1 MRITIWLSI
10 AVFVTTLYWPQLVNY
25 SGIFSCALCIFVFL
39 CWPKWRYLAILPFT
53 AVYFSLF
60 SYVSLFGGSFVSV
73 NYKPLFANDLLAT
86 SLITM
91 DLAQLQPTS
100 HASISNPEPGK
111 HELIN
116 HISNMNGDKQQV
128 SQTSATLSR
137 QDNTII
143 VRIRSLINTKNTGY
157 FVASIISVNE
167 QYCDFCPLV
176 EMRWYKPS
184 LQVQAGQVHQFKV
197 RLKALQGKAN
207 PNGFDR
213 QKWRYSQHIA
223 YIANIKQHMQV
234 IDPRISIR
242 ASLYQKVMQATN
254 DLPQQGSLLALIF
267 ADKSLLSKHDKS
279 VIKQLGIAHLFAISG
294 LHIGLLFIFSTVI
307 LNAIFK
313 QLLPVRYLGWF
324 CWRLV
329 NTFGL
334 LVCLS
339 YGYISGFSL
348 PTERALLM
356 LLISVLVL
364 SSKLKISLLD
374 LLLLCL
380 WIILL
385 LDPLSILSS
394 SLWLSFMAMSTILA
408 FIWLLQRPLQTA
420 DQKRSWYKVKLQH
433 LFMTIKGLLLLQ
445 LVLTLFML
453 PIQLINFS
461 AISLY
466 ALPINLIAIP
476 LFSWFIIPL
485 TLLGVMFL
493 LLIEPVGVTLFK
505 ISDQLLSH
513 FLDNFSVLSSGYV
526 TLSQWHIVLILTF
539 IVFSSLFLLLNVIQR
554 FFNITNAKIWLLPSI
569 LLVFVGIRVL
579 EQKWQNEQQWQ
590 LEVFDVGQGLAILI
604 YSHGQTLLY
613 DTGASYGDHYAVAE
627 STILPY
633 LQARG
638 ITRLDYFFI
647 SHSDNDHAGGRAVI
661 QDNLDIKQAYAGEA
675 DLMNQTDSYQA
686 NNHQIKG
693 NKAGDNYKH
702 HTQYQQ
708 CFSGQVHQLGKL
720 TLTTLSPSSVG
731 SNNNNNSC
739 VLQVSDGVNR
749 VLLTG
754 DISKAVEQK
763 LIVENRQSITKKN
776 VNHLLADILI
786 APHHGS
792 NTSSSLAFIKQV
804 NPQWVVFSAG
814 YKNRWRFPVEQ
825 VLQRYQQL
833 GIKHLTT
840 ANTGFIRF
848 NVQNHHIEVKTYRED
863 LAAYW
868 YHRHLAL

>member
-25 SGIFSCALCIFVFL
+25 SGIFSCVLCIFVFL
-39 CWPKWRYLAILPFT
+39 CWPRWRYLAILPFT
-53 AVYFSLF
+53 ALYFSLF
-60 SYVSLFGGSFVSV
+60 SYVSLFGGSFESI
-73 NYKPLFANDLLAT
+73 NYKPLLANDLLTTPLVAKG
-86 SLITM
+86 
-91 DLAQLQPTS
+91 LAPLRSPS
-100 HASISNPEPGK
+100 RASISNPEQGK
-111 HELIN
+111 HQLAN
-116 HISNMNGDKQQV
+116 NISNIKEHKQQV
-128 SQTSATLSR
+128 SQTYSTLSR

-143 VRIRSLINTKNTGY
+143 VRVKSLINTKNTGY
-157 FVASIISVNE
+157 FIARIISIND

-176 EMRWYKPS
+176 EMRWYKPN

-197 RLKALQGKAN
+197 RFKALQGKAN
-207 PNGFDR
+207 PYGFDR

-223 YIANIKQHMQV
+223 YIANIKQHIKV
-234 IDPRISIR
+234 IDKRVSIR
-242 ASLYQKVMQATN
+242 ASLYKKVMQATN
-254 DLPQQGSLLALIF
+254 ELSQQGSLLALIF
-267 ADKSLLSKHDKS
+267 ADKSLLNEHDKS
-279 VIKQLGIAHLFAISG
+279 LIKQLGIAHLFAISG
-294 LHIGLLFIFSTVI
+294 LHIGLLFILSTVI
-307 LNAIFK
+307 LNALFK
-313 QLLPVRYLGWF
+313 QLLPERYLGWF
-324 CWRLV
+324 RWRLV
-329 NTFGL
+329 NIVGL
-334 LVCLS
+334 LVCVS

-356 LLISVLVL
+356 LLTSVLVL
-364 SSKLKISLLD
+364 SSKQKVSLLD

-380 WIILL
+380 WIILM

-394 SLWLSFMAMSTILA
+394 SLWLSFMAMSIILA
-408 FIWLLQRPLQTA
+408 FMWLLQRPQQTA
-420 DQKRSWYKVKLQH
+420 EQKKSWYQAKLQR
-433 LFMTIKGLLLLQ
+433 LFITIKGLLLLQ

-485 TLLGVMFL
+485 TLLGVLFL
-493 LLIEPVGVTLFK
+493 LLIEPVGVALFT
-505 ISDQLLSH
+505 ISDQLLSY
-513 FLDNFSVLSSGYV
+513 FLHYFSILSAGYLM
-526 TLSQWHIVLILTF
+526 LSQLHIVLILTF
-539 IVFSSLFLLLNVIQR
+539 ILFSLFFLLLSLIQR
-554 FFNITNAKIWLLPSI
+554 FFNISHTKMWLLPSI
-569 LLVFVGIRVL
+569 LLVFVGIRAV

-604 YSHGQTLLY
+604 YSDGHSILY
-613 DTGASYGDHYAVAE
+613 DTGPSYGGRYAVAE
-627 STILPY
+627 STVLPY

-638 ITRLDYFFI
+638 ITQLDYFFI
-647 SHSDNDHAGGRAVI
+647 SHSDNDHAGGREAI
-661 QDNLDIKQAYAGEA
+661 QNNLHIKQAYAGEA
-675 DLMNQTDSYQA
+675 DLMNQR
-686 NNHQIKG
+686 NNLQPNRYI
-693 NKAGDNYKH
+693 N
-702 HTQYQQ
+702 YQQ
-708 CFSGQVHQLGKL
+708 CISGQVHQLGKL

-739 VLQVSDGVNR
+739 VLQISDGVNK

-754 DISKAVEQK
+754 DISKAVEYK
-763 LIVENRQSITKKN
+763 LIVENRQSISNKN
-776 VNHLLADILI
+776 VNNLQADILI

-792 NTSSSLAFIKQV
+792 NTSSSLAFINQV

-814 YKNRWRFPVEQ
+814 YKNRWRFPVEK
-825 VLQRYQQL
+825 VVDRYQQL

>member
-53 AVYFSLF
+53 ALYFSLF
-60 SYVSLFGGSFVSV
+60 SYVSLFGGSFESI
-73 NYKPLFANDLLAT
+73 NYKPLLANDLLAT
-86 SLITM
+86 PLVAM
-91 DLAQLQPTS
+91 DLARLQSTS

-111 HELIN
+111 HKLVN
-116 HISNMNGDKQQV
+116 HISNIKEHKQQV
-128 SQTSATLSR
+128 SQTSSTLSR

-143 VRIRSLINTKNTGY
+143 VRVRSLINTKNTGY
-157 FVASIISVNE
+157 FVASIVSVNE
-167 QYCDFCPLV
+167 QHCDFCPLV

-184 LQVQAGQVHQFKV
+184 VQVQAGQMHQFKV

-223 YIANIKQHMQV
+223 YIANIKEHMQV
-234 IDPRISIR
+234 IDERISIR
-242 ASLYQKVMQATN
+242 ASLYQKVMKATS
-254 DLPQQGSLLALIF
+254 DLSQQGSLLALIF
-267 ADKSLLSKHDKS
+267 ADKSLLNEHDKS
-279 VIKQLGIAHLFAISG
+279 LIKHLGIAHLFAISG

-307 LNAIFK
+307 LNAIVK

-394 SLWLSFMAMSTILA
+394 SLWLSFMAMSTILV
-408 FIWLLQRPLQTA
+408 FIWLLQRPQQTA
-420 DQKRSWYKVKLQH
+420 EQNKSWYKLKLQR
-433 LFMTIKGLLLLQ
+433 LLLVFKGLLLLQ

-485 TLLGVMFL
+485 TLLGVVL
-493 LLIEPVGVTLFK
+493 LLFIEPFGVALFT

-513 FLDNFSVLSSGYV
+513 FLHYFS
-526 TLSQWHIVLILTF
+526 TLSAGYLMLSQLHIVLILTF
-539 IVFSSLFLLLNVIQR
+539 FLFISIFLLLNLIHR
-554 FFNITNAKIWLLPSI
+554 FFNISKTKIWLLPSI
-569 LLVFVGIRVL
+569 LLLFVGIRVV
-579 EQKWQNEQQWQ
+579 EQRWQNEQQWQ

-604 YSHGQTLLY
+604 YSDGHTLLY
-613 DTGASYGDHYAVAE
+613 DTGPSYGGSFAVAE
-627 STILPY
+627 STVLPY

-638 ITRLDYFFI
+638 IEQLDYFFI
-647 SHSDNDHAGGRAVI
+647 SHSDNDHAGGKEVI
-661 QDNLDIKQAYAGEA
+661 QNHLLIKQAYAGEA
-675 DLMNQTDSYQA
+675 DLMNQTYSFQT
-686 NNHQIKG
+686 NNNQL
-693 NKAGDNYKH
+693 NR
-702 HTQYQQ
+702 HTEYQQ
-708 CFSGQVHQLGKL
+708 CISGQVHQLGKL
-720 TLTTLSPSSVG
+720 TLTTLSPLSVG
-731 SNNNNNSC
+731 NNNNNNSC

-763 LIVENRQSITKKN
+763 LIVENRQSMIEKN
-776 VNHLLADILI
+776 VDNLHADILI

-825 VLQRYQQL
+825 VVQRYQQL